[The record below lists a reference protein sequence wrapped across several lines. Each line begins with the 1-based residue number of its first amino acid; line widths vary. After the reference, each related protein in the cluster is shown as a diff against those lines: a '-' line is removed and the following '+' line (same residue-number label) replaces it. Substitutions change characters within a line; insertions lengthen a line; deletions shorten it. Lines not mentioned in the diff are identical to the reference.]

1 MTISSK
7 PILVTGASS
16 FVGIHTILQLLE
28 QGYTVRGTIRSLSK
42 ETEVREVVTKYG
54 HANDQLEFKA
64 TDLEQDSGWEEAM
77 NGIDYVLHIASPFP
91 LLEPENEDDLI
102 IPAVQGTLRV
112 LRAAHKDRKSVV

>member
-42 ETEVREVVTKYG
+42 ENEVREAVTKYG
-54 HANDQLEFKA
+54 QPNDRLEFKA
-64 TDLEQDSGWEEAM
+64 ADLEQDTGWDEAM
-77 NGIDYVLHIASPFP
+77 NGIDEVLDTRQRIRFRIFEEQMERRKVD
-91 LLEPENEDDLI
+91 LLM
-102 IPAVQGTLRV
+102 
-112 LRAAHKDRKSVV
+112 RARQSNRARNAP